1 MSNTENSEQEAGA
14 LSNLSGELGTSTELR
29 NLLHK
34 QQPFI
39 TSQSGS
45 GQYKVVLEFKSIG
58 DMHDFHKQLI
68 HFIDA
73 KKQQ

>member
-1 MSNTENSEQEAGA
+1 MSNTENTELATGA
-14 LSNLSGELGTSTELR
+14 LSHLSVELDTGTDLR

-39 TSQSGS
+39 CSKSGG
-45 GQYKVVLEFKSIG
+45 GQYNVILGFKSIH
-58 DMHDFHKQLI
+58 DMMDFHKQLI

-73 KKQQ
+73 KKQ

>member
-1 MSNTENSEQEAGA
+1 MSNTENIKQEAGA
-14 LSNLSGELGTSTELR
+14 LSHLSEELGTSTELR
-29 NLLHK
+29 DLLHK

-73 KKQQ
+73 KKQ

>member
-1 MSNTENSEQEAGA
+1 MSNTGNAELATGA
-14 LSNLSGELGTSTELR
+14 LSHLSVELDTGTDLR
-29 NLLHK
+29 SLLHK

>member
-14 LSNLSGELGTSTELR
+14 LSHLSGELGTSTELR